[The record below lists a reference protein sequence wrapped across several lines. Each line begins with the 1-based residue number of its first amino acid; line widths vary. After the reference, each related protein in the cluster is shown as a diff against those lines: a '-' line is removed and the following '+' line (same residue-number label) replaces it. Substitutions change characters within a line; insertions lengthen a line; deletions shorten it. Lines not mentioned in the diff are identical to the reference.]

1 MTKHKHDNIPST
13 AALAYKKLGSIVFL
27 CGFLVGAI
35 GAGGLLFAEMTKMN
49 KSLFEALAGDSAI
62 TFSLIAAF
70 MVPLSIGW
78 VARYMISGQRY

>member
-13 AALAYKKLGSIVFL
+13 AALAYKKLGSFVFL

-35 GAGGLLFAEMTKMN
+35 GAGGLLLAEMTKMYN
-49 KSLFEALAGDSAI
+49 CLFEARAGDSAI

-70 MVPLSIGW
+70 VVPLSIGW

>member
-27 CGFLVGAI
+27 SGFLVGAI